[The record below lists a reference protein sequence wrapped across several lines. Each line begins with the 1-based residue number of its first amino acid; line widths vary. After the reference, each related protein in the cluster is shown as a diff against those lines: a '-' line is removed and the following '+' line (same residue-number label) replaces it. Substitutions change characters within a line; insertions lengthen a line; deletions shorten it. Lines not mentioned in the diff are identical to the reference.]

1 MVFRPIKSL
10 LFYLSHEKK
19 QRESEKCNDSNDNN
33 ESVIDYKELYENE
46 KREKE
51 VSQCFGAYFSLSTN
65 IFGL

>member
-10 LFYLSHEKK
+10 SFYLSHEKK
-19 QRESEKCNDSNDNN
+19 ERESEKCNDSNDNN

-51 VSQCFGAYFSLSTN
+51 VS
-65 IFGL
+65 